1 MSQPQLLVDNWGR
14 THSDLRI
21 SVTDRCNLRCAYCVG
36 KGPVQFLPKSALLT
50 FEEIVRI
57 VRVAASAGITE
68 VRLTG
73 GEPLARKGLLRL
85 VGMLREVPGLRTV
98 TLTTNGTLLG
108 SLALPL
114 RDAGVERVNISLDT
128 LSPEKY
134 RVLTGGDI
142 TQALRGI
149 EAALEAGFRTI
160 KLNAVAIRGFTEEEV
175 IPLTEFARQR
185 GLEIRFIEL
194 MPLDDS
200 FRPLELEPLPAQ
212 EIIRRLEAFYGPLI
226 PERLSEGINP
236 GGQYRFS
243 DGKGKVG
250 IIPTQTQPFCGHCNR
265 LRLSA
270 DGILRFCLFASEGWN
285 LRDIVRG
292 GGCDEE
298 ILRTFLTA
306 VRAKWKERPHEGTS
320 AATLPVPM
328 YRCGG

>member
-1 MSQPQLLVDNWGR
+1 LL
-14 THSDLRI
+14 
-21 SVTDRCNLRCAYCVG
+21 A
-36 KGPVQFLPKSALLT
+36 
-50 FEEIVRI
+50 
-57 VRVAASAGITE
+57 
-68 VRLTG
+68 
-73 GEPLARKGLLRL
+73 PLAF
-85 VGMLREVPGLRTV
+85 
-98 TLTTNGTLLG
+98 
-108 SLALPL
+108 PL
-114 RDAGVERVNISLDT
+114 RNAGVERVNISLDT

-142 TQALRGI
+142 TLALQGI

-200 FRPLELEPLPAQ
+200 LHPLELEPLPGQ
-212 EIIRRLEAFYGPLI
+212 EIIRRLEAFYGPLV
-226 PERLSEGINP
+226 PDRLSEGINP
-236 GGQYRFS
+236 AGHYRFP

-250 IIPTQTQPFCGHCNR
+250 IIPTLTQPFCGHCNR

-285 LRDIVRG
+285 LRDMIRG
-292 GGCDEE
+292 GASDEE
-298 ILRTFLTA
+298 IFRTFLSA
-306 VRAKWKERPHEGTS
+306 VRAKWKERLHVGTS
-320 AATLPVPM
+320 AGTLPVPM

>member
-14 THSDLRI
+14 KHSDLRI
-21 SVTDRCNLRCAYCVG
+21 SVTDRCNLRCTYCVG
-36 KGPVQFLPKSALLT
+36 KGPVQFLAKSALLT

-73 GEPLARKGLLRL
+73 GEPLARKGLPRL
-85 VGMLREVPGLRTV
+85 VCMLREVPGLHTI
-98 TLTTNGTLLG
+98 TLTTNGTLLEP
-108 SLALPL
+108 LALPL
-114 RDAGVERVNISLDT
+114 RNAGVERVNISLDT

-149 EAALEAGFRTI
+149 EAALEAGFRRV

-200 FRPLELEPLPAQ
+200 LDPLELEPLPAG

-226 PERLSEGINP
+226 PEKLSEGINP
-236 GGQYRFS
+236 GGHYRFY

-250 IIPTQTQPFCGHCNR
+250 IIPTLTQPFCGHCNR

-270 DGILRFCLFASEGWN
+270 EGTLRFCLFASEGWN
-285 LRDIVRG
+285 LRDILRSG
-292 GGCDEE
+292 GSDEE
-298 ILRTFLTA
+298 ILRTFVTA
-306 VRAKWKERPHEGTS
+306 VRAKWKERPHVGTL
-320 AATLPVPM
+320 ADTLPVPM